1 MNEIIQRF
9 FTSFFLIGCLYI
21 AYINEIFFIVVLL
34 TILILSIF
42 EYSKLIDKIKL
53 KKTKKII
60 YNISGY
66 FYIIIVFVFLIYQF
80 NDIKNIIF
88 YFILICITT
97 DIGGLIIGKIFKGKK
112 LTKVSPNKTYSGFY
126 GSFLMSFIVMFVCYN
141 NLNLN
146 FVIILLFTFS
156 VCLLSQFG
164 DLFFSFIKRKAKVK
178 DTGKL
183 LPGHGGILDRVDG
196 MIMSVPINVLIYTLT
211 LWLIE

>member
-211 LWLIE
+211 L